1 MAPTPVFLP
10 GKSHGQRS
18 LTGYSPQSCKELD
31 ATEATSRAH
40 TWNNTELC
48 WSSRGFQMCYPIESQ
63 IWGTSGLALLSWG
76 ISRLMVVSHHCC
88 LNFHVTRPV
97 KWLFLLVCG
106 RGFVCVVIKVLIKN
120 TLNLPNTKQSPQ
132 PLYGREGRFA
142 WGGVGL
148 GLGVAWPGVKE
159 LKLTLF
165 LLLY

>member
-1 MAPTPVFLP
+1 MQKQNTSHTHTPIPPPHPPVAPGVRPIDLYNSPGIMGFPSSSSGENPPANAGYGIPWRRKWQPTPVFLP

-97 KWLFLLVCG
+97 K
-106 RGFVCVVIKVLIKN
+106 
-120 TLNLPNTKQSPQ
+120 
-132 PLYGREGRFA
+132 
-142 WGGVGL
+142 
-148 GLGVAWPGVKE
+148 
-159 LKLTLF
+159 
-165 LLLY
+165 